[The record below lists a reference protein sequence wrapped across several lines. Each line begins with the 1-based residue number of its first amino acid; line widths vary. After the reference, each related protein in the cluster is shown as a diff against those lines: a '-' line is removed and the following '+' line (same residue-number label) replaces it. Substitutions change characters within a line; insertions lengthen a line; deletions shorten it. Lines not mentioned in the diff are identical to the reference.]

1 MYTET
6 LIMVSQDMDKPM
18 AEDIPMGLL
27 VSRMGEVIQLIRRK
41 SSIGIRIMKDQVRI
55 MVLLTDLKRNDTI
68 V

>member
-1 MYTET
+1 MYTDT
-6 LIMVSQDMDKPM
+6 LIMVSQDMYKPM

-41 SSIGIRIMKDQVRI
+41 SSMGIRIMKDQVRI
-55 MVLLTDLKRNDTI
+55 MVLLTDLIRNDTI